1 MQPRE
6 KTIRLIIADDHLIVR
21 EGLRLIL
28 EGQPDFT
35 IAADAVDGAT
45 AVRLAEEL
53 QPDVMLMDLRM
64 PGIDGLQ
71 AIEQIR
77 GRWPHIAIVILTTY
91 DDDELMLRG
100 LRAGAAGYLIK
111 DTGREALYHAIRAAA
126 RGETLISTEVMS
138 RLLSHATVSRAQE
151 PGASTDMEI
160 TAREREV
167 LEG

>member
-1 MQPRE
+1 MQPEE
-6 KTIRLIIADDHLIVR
+6 KAIRLIIADDHLIVR

-111 DTGREALYHAIRAAA
+111 DTGREALYHA
-126 RGETLISTEVMS
+126 
-138 RLLSHATVSRAQE
+138 
-151 PGASTDMEI
+151 
-160 TAREREV
+160 
-167 LEG
+167 